1 MFAKVSCRIR
11 CDIKALIYITDVI
24 DSLSQFQNQ
33 GTKIGAVPHPC
44 LPRSLG
50 VPQQVLA
57 MQEATPSAPSV
68 PALE

>member
-1 MFAKVSCRIR
+1 M
-11 CDIKALIYITDVI
+11 
-24 DSLSQFQNQ
+24 SLSQFQNQ

-50 VPQQVLA
+50 VPQQVLV